1 MTTKQVNY
9 EQTTKYDKVQY
20 KSEKNE
26 KLSVMKYEFEIAI
39 NVMLILNKEIKN
51 QLTNNYEI
59 RKL

>member
-39 NVMLILNKEIKN
+39 NVMLILNKKIKN